1 MAPTI
6 IQPAPVAESGV
17 SNLKSSL
24 RARPLTKSGA
34 LDDYKQFDSTPAI
47 GREFPDA
54 QLVDLITSP
63 QADILLRDLAIT
75 SSFPSPLPHPSRKE
89 ANESF
94 RARSSFLPQSKRVHF
109 GIAKDPWS
117 KTG

>member
-1 MAPTI
+1 VDLNLDLIVLDLDGMAPTI
-6 IQPAPVAESGV
+6 IQPAPVAESGD
-17 SNLKSSL
+17 SNLKSSV

-89 ANESF
+89 ANEKFPS
-94 RARSSFLPQSKRVHF
+94 AE
-109 GIAKDPWS
+109 
-117 KTG
+117 